1 MEIQFELKG
10 NKGVFFISQ
19 QEERL
24 ALMTFSKASDSLLI
38 IDHTEVG
45 PALKGTGAG
54 KKLVAA
60 AVEYARINRMKILPL
75 CPFAKAMF
83 DKTPEYQDVLSL

>member
-10 NKGVFFISQ
+10 NKGAFFIPQ
-19 QEERL
+19 HEERL
-24 ALMTFSKASDSLLI
+24 ALMTFSKASDSLII

-54 KKLVAA
+54 KRLVAA
-60 AVEYARINRMKILPL
+60 AVEYARANGMKILPL
-75 CPFAKAMF
+75 CPFVKAVF
-83 DKTPEYQDVLSL
+83 DKTTEYQDVWSR